1 MQQLSKRLTAV
12 AALVSSGSRLADI
25 GTDHAYVPIRLVQEG
40 RIPGAL
46 AMDVKDGPLARA
58 REHIREQGLE
68 QYIQTRKSDGLAAL
82 QPGEADTVLM
92 AGMGGLLMI
101 RILEA
106 GRCHWQQV
114 PEWILQPQSKVGEV
128 RRFVREAGFT
138 IADED
143 FVEEDG
149 KYYPMMRLIGP
160 GAEQKP
166 GSCDAGS
173 SGNAGINVGTAESW
187 SQVEYAFGKLLLQRH
202 DPVLREFLLK
212 EKAQYAQVRRTVSDK
227 MAEDGRGRVQ
237 EIDAY
242 LALIG
247 EALAYDGM

>member
-128 RRFVREAGFT
+128 RRFVREAGFI

-160 GAEQKP
+160 GAEQKRVPVMRGVLEMP
-166 GSCDAGS
+166 GSMSERQSPGVRWNTRLENFFCSAMIRYCGS
-173 SGNAGINVGTAESW
+173 S
-187 SQVEYAFGKLLLQRH
+187 F
-202 DPVLREFLLK
+202 
-212 EKAQYAQVRRTVSDK
+212 
-227 MAEDGRGRVQ
+227 
-237 EIDAY
+237 
-242 LALIG
+242 
-247 EALAYDGM
+247 